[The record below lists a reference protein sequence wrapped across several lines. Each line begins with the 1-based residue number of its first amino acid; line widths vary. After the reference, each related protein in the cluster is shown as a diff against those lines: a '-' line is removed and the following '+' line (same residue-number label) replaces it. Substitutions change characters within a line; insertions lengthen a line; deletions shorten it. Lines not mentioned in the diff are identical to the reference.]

1 MKRRAFLAAGLAC
14 AASPALANGAP
25 SAVVRLVNDQW
36 AVEIDPRNF
45 AISVRPAGR
54 ASITMS
60 RGVASHLVSALK
72 ADAGAA
78 SWRWGEGF
86 EISCTLAGPDLDI
99 RIIANAPGELAL
111 LDQPGEAMGKGLM
124 MPIGEGYYIAADDAR
139 WHASLS
145 GDERSINED
154 FSLPLWGFD
163 HGDFTLHWLFANP
176 FNTMARFATGPDG
189 LAVALN
195 HSFTTLAPATP
206 MKMLLHLG
214 GPDLLAG
221 ARRYR
226 RHLIEQGDFRS
237 LADKIGATPSAAKLI
252 GATHLYLWDNGLI
265 GVKDVRDWP
274 GLLDRLR
281 NATGQAA
288 RIRARFGPD
297 IVELIRTSPP
307 RPAPY
312 AQRAIVNAFNAA
324 LIDLARAQW
333 QKEEVDPV
341 AIVAAHTKL
350 REEAVAAF
358 GPVLAGDAAHW
369 GASLSPATFT
379 ALGAAG
385 LERLW
390 IGLGDGWEGGLW
402 HPEAVRAAAAQGY
415 LIGPY
420 DSYETAI
427 PPGQRPDWSTAQLGR
442 AAYDRCGV
450 VKANGTIT
458 AGFQQTGH
466 YTNTRC
472 VTPILKARIPPLAK
486 AGGYNS
492 WFLDVYA
499 TGMVFDDHRP
509 GATMTMA
516 ENAAANVAA
525 MRWVSEALQLP
536 QGSEG
541 GNAIAAAG
549 TIFAHGIE
557 TPGFGWGDQDLR
569 KNKDSP
575 FFLGGWYPAD
585 APTVFFKPVPLK
597 EPYRTLYFDPRT
609 RLPLYQAVFHD
620 SVIATHQWAFDQL
633 KLANVVADRAL
644 MQQLYNLPP
653 LFHLSAGTLADRLPA
668 ILRHDA
674 FFRPLHQRL
683 AHQAMV
689 GFEWLSEDRLV
700 QRTSFADG
708 TQLVANFA
716 DVPRAFHGLALP
728 SRSVTAI
735 IDGHP
740 ARVFEASGPLTQRRS
755 RSAV

>member
-1 MKRRAFLAAGLAC
+1 MKRRAFLAAGLAS
-14 AASPALANGAP
+14 AAVPALAKGSP
-25 SAVVRLVNDQW
+25 SAAIRLANDQW
-36 AVEIDPRNF
+36 IVEIDPATLAMTVKPARAA
-45 AISVRPAGR
+45 AISL
-54 ASITMS
+54 S
-60 RGVASHLVSALK
+60 RGVASHSVSDLK
-72 ADAGAA
+72 AGPGAA
-78 SWRWGEGF
+78 SWRWDDIF
-86 EISCTLAGPDLDI
+86 EITCTLTGPDLDI
-99 RIIANAPGELAL
+99 RVTANAPADLAL
-111 LDQPGEAMGKGLM
+111 LDQPGAAMGKGLL

-139 WHASLS
+139 WHAALG
-145 GDERSINED
+145 GDERSVNED
-154 FSLPLWGFD
+154 LSLPLWGLD
-163 HGDFTLHWLFANP
+163 HGGFTLHWLMTNP
-176 FNTMARFATGPDG
+176 FNTALRFTAGPDG

-195 HSFTTLAPATP
+195 HRFTRLAPTTP
-206 MKMLLHLG
+206 MTMTLHLG

-226 RHLIEQGDFRS
+226 RHLIGQGRFRS
-237 LADKIGATPSAAKLI
+237 LAEKIRATPSAAKLI

-265 GVKDVRDWP
+265 GARDVRDWP

-281 NATGQAA
+281 SAPGLAE
-288 RIRARFGPD
+288 RMRARFEPD
-297 IVELIRTSPP
+297 TAELIRSSSP

-312 AQRAIVNAFNAA
+312 AQRAIVNAVNAA
-324 LIDLARAQW
+324 LTDLARVQW
-333 QKEEVDPV
+333 QKEEVDPA
-341 AIVAAHTKL
+341 AIVTAYAMLRDEAA
-350 REEAVAAF
+350 AAF

-369 GASLSPATFT
+369 GASLSPETFA
-379 ALGAAG
+379 ALAAAG

-402 HPEAVRAAAAQGY
+402 HPEAVRAAAARGY

-427 PPGQRPDWSTAQLGR
+427 PPGQRPDWATAQLGR
-442 AAYDRCGV
+442 AAYERCGV

-458 AGFQQTGH
+458 AGFQQTGR

-472 VTPILKARIPPLAK
+472 ITPILEARIPPLAR

-492 WFLDVYA
+492 WFLDVLA

-525 MRWVSEALQLP
+525 MRWVSEELQLP
-536 QGSEG
+536 IGSEG

-557 TPGFGWGDQDLR
+557 TPGFGWGDPDLR

-575 FFLGGWYPAD
+575 FFLGGWYPPD
-585 APTVFFKPVPLK
+585 APTVFFKPVPIK

-620 SVIATHQWAFDQL
+620 AVIVTHQWGFDQL
-633 KLANVVADRAL
+633 KLANVAAERAL
-644 MQQLYNLPP
+644 LQQLYNLPP
-653 LFHLSAGTLADRLPA
+653 LFHLSAGTLADRLPT

-683 AHQAMV
+683 AHRAME

-700 QRTSFADG
+700 QRTRFADG
-708 TQLVANFA
+708 TRLVANFA
-716 DVPRAFHGLALP
+716 DAPRAIEGLALRP
-728 SRSVTAI
+728 RSVTAI
-735 IDGHP
+735 IDGRP
-740 ARVFEASGPLTQRRS
+740 ARIFEA
-755 RSAV
+755 